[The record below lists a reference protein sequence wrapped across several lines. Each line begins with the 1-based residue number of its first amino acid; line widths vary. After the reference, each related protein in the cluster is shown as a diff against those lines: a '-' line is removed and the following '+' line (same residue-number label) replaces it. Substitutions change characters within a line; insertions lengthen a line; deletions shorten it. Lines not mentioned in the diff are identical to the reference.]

1 MNILFLTDNFY
12 PESNAPAKRT
22 LEHCKEWSRQKHN
35 ITIITGVPNFPK
47 GKVFDGYKN
56 KIYQSEIIYD
66 LKIKRVWT
74 FISSNEGFFLRIFDY
89 ISFLI
94 SSFFCGIFSK
104 KHDIIIATSPQFF
117 TLLSG
122 YFISLIRRTSLV
134 LEIRDLW
141 PESIVTV
148 GAMSDKSMA
157 IKVLKKI
164 SLFLYKKSD
173 LIICVTKSFKKDLI
187 SRGINHK
194 KIKVVENGFD
204 LTKNLK
210 PSLSIKEVE
219 KKFKLS
225 QNKFYVSFIGT
236 IGMAHGLEIVLNA
249 ALKVNDN
256 VEFLIIGE
264 GAKKTFLK
272 NEVKKRKIKNI
283 KFIDNLNWQ
292 EIVNIN
298 QLINI
303 HLVHLKK
310 DVEFKKVIPS
320 KIFESMAL
328 KKPIIMGVDG
338 ESREIVNNAECA
350 FNIEPENFNELVNII
365 NTARADYTSLENMG
379 EKGYNF
385 LKKNFSRKIL
395 SNKMIKYLE
404 SVINY

>member
-1 MNILFLTDNFY
+1 MKILFLTDNFY
-12 PESNAPAKRT
+12 PETNAPSKRT
-22 LEHCKEWSRQKHN
+22 LEHCKEWICQGHN

-47 GKVFDGYKN
+47 GKVFEGYKN
-56 KIYQSEIIYD
+56 KIYQSELINNINV
-66 LKIKRVWT
+66 KRVWT
-74 FISSNEGFFLRIFDY
+74 FIASNDGVFLRILDY
-89 ISFLI
+89 ISFMI
-94 SSFFCGIFSK
+94 SSFFCGVFTK

-122 YFISLIRRTSLV
+122 YFISLIKRTPLV

-141 PESIVTV
+141 PESIVAV
-148 GAMSDKSMA
+148 GAMSEKSLV
-157 IKVLKKI
+157 IKLLTKI

-187 SRGINHK
+187 SRGVDDD
-194 KIKVVENGFD
+194 KIKVIENGFD

-210 PSLSIKEVE
+210 PSISIREVE
-219 KKFKLS
+219 KKFKIK
-225 QNKFYVSFIGT
+225 QKTFYVSFVGT

-249 ALKVNDN
+249 APKLNHN
-256 VEFLIIGE
+256 IELLIIGE
-264 GAKKTFLK
+264 GAEKTFLK
-272 NEVKKRKIKNI
+272 NEVEKRKINNV

-292 EIVNIN
+292 EIVDIN

-310 DVEFKKVIPS
+310 NDEFKKVIPS

-338 ESREIVNNAECA
+338 ESREIVNSAECA
-350 FNIEPENFNELVNII
+350 FNIEPQNFNELANTI
-365 NTARADYTSLENMG
+365 NKVQTNDLSLENMG

-385 LKKNFSRKIL
+385 LKKNFSRKKL
-395 SNKMIKYLE
+395 SKKMMEYLE
-404 SVINY
+404 SKI